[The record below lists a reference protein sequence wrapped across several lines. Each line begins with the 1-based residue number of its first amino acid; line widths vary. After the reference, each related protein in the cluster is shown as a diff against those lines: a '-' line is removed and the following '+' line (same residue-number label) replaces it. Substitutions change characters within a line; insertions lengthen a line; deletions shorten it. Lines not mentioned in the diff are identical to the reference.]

1 MTWMVWQ
8 RVLRNQY
15 WPEKLGHVC
24 LQTSL
29 VLKNRKP
36 NKISKKKNQVQKT
49 LFIDKNTFIKAELL
63 LLKLIQIFA

>member
-1 MTWMVWQ
+1 MVWQ

-15 WPEKLGHVC
+15 GPKKLGHVC

-36 NKISKKKNQVQKT
+36 NKINKKKKSSAKD
-49 LFIDKNTFIKAELL
+49 FID
-63 LLKLIQIFA
+63 